1 MIDEN
6 IFFREATLLICGSLE
21 IERALWKSLLYIRKY
36 IPADMIF
43 LNIYNRDT
51 GIGES
56 LAKADLKGGQLTSL
70 KLLLPEAARNII
82 EEYQKN
88 PNEKANV
95 LAFDRSSD
103 PLIME
108 SLSII
113 SSDPNVSFIAFSPVP
128 KWNLFCSILI
138 GNHMGERYTEEHIN
152 LLSLLNEP
160 MAIAMSNYLRYRE
173 LLRLK
178 DILMDDNRYLQSEL
192 MQNLNNEIIGTQYG
206 LQQVMKMA
214 IQVAPLIS
222 PVLLLGETGTGKEV
236 MATAIHN
243 LSPRRD
249 GPFIKVNCGAIPES
263 LMDSELFGHE
273 KGAFTGAFGQ
283 KRGRFE
289 RANGGTIFLDEIGE
303 LPLGAQVRL
312 LRILQEKELERV
324 GGTETI
330 NVDIRIIA
338 ATHSNIEKLIT
349 EGKFR
354 QDLYFRLCVFPITI
368 PPLRERLTDI
378 PILVHH
384 FIKKKAQ
391 EMGKVDIPLIAS
403 GAIQTLMDY
412 SWPGNVRELQN
423 VVERALILSDGE
435 SLSFDNI
442 DIQDSS
448 KDTIFSSVDTDALDF
463 NMAVTKIITRAL
475 EQTNGRIEG
484 ENGAAKL
491 LNLNPSTLRTK
502 MRKLGI
508 PFGKK
513 FK

>member
-1 MIDEN
+1 
-6 IFFREATLLICGSLE
+6 
-21 IERALWKSLLYIRKY
+21 
-36 IPADMIF
+36 
-43 LNIYNRDT
+43 
-51 GIGES
+51 
-56 LAKADLKGGQLTSL
+56 
-70 KLLLPEAARNII
+70 
-82 EEYQKN
+82 
-88 PNEKANV
+88 
-95 LAFDRSSD
+95 
-103 PLIME
+103 
-108 SLSII
+108 
-113 SSDPNVSFIAFSPVP
+113 
-128 KWNLFCSILI
+128 
-138 GNHMGERYTEEHIN
+138 
-152 LLSLLNEP
+152 
-160 MAIAMSNYLRYRE
+160 
-173 LLRLK
+173 
-178 DILMDDNRYLQSEL
+178 
-192 MQNLNNEIIGTQYG
+192 
-206 LQQVMKMA
+206 
-214 IQVAPLIS
+214 
-222 PVLLLGETGTGKEV
+222 